1 LIPTLLA
8 RNTPAS
14 QVLARVIF
22 TAPPSAPC
30 ARRSDARSRPIGQTG
45 DWQKQRDIGICRRSR
60 ASALMPGCVRSAV
73 TLGRAKTLLTRWLQR
88 EERFLV
94 QG

>member
-1 LIPTLLA
+1 
-8 RNTPAS
+8 
-14 QVLARVIF
+14 
-22 TAPPSAPC
+22 
-30 ARRSDARSRPIGQTG
+30 
-45 DWQKQRDIGICRRSR
+45 
-60 ASALMPGCVRSAV
+60 MPGCVRSAV